1 MIVEEVRGD
10 KLLSLTARIFF
21 NYNLFTPATAFQ
33 IWTDK
38 MEKRRG
44 GSVNNYVDTYLIET
58 QRGMECDSAVAAV
71 SDPTFNINKR
81 LEVD

>member
-1 MIVEEVRGD
+1 
-10 KLLSLTARIFF
+10 
-21 NYNLFTPATAFQ
+21 
-33 IWTDK
+33 